1 MVECVDRNKWQDKK
15 PEDDESNEDTD
26 NLIDPG

>member
-1 MVECVDRNKWQDKK
+1 MVECVDRNKWQDEK